1 MIVEHAIYK
10 YFKERK
16 ERKNSPYESNN
27 LEAGEVKENFGIM
40 DAGLISDTQVYSLFT
55 EYTSIVKVLVGVLIA
70 GVAYFFNRD
79 CENILASYSP
89 VAVDLRF
96 VLSVYK
102 INHELE
108 RIADIADGI
117 ANYVNNVKDPF
128 PKKAIS
134 DVKIEDMFSQCQA
147 MMDNVIEAFEK
158 EDTKIARRVFK
169 QDELLNTINSNG
181 SSAIIENYD
190 QKNAEALFYLLSCVR
205 KLERSGDLTKNIA
218 EKLIFSIESKVIKHR
233 KNKR

>member
-1 MIVEHAIYK
+1 MTQLEQEIK
-10 YFKERK
+10 NLRK
-16 ERKNSPYESNN
+16 EVLNMFLAVNNQLLKSEKALLEFDKDLAAEITNAEKRINS
-27 LEAGEVKENFGIM
+27 LELKI
-40 DAGLISDTQVYSLFT
+40 D
-55 EYTSIVKVLVGVLIA
+55 
-70 GVAYFFNRD
+70 RD
-79 CENILASYSP
+79 SENILALFSP

-117 ANYVNNVKDPF
+117 ANYVNNIPASF
-128 PKKAIS
+128 PKKAID
-134 DVKIEDMFSQCQA
+134 DVKIEEMFTQCQA

-190 QKNAEALFYLLSCVR
+190 AKNAEALFYLLSCVR
-205 KLERSGDLTKNIA
+205 KLERAGDLTKNIA
-218 EKLIFSIESKVIKHR
+218 EELIFYVESKVIKHR

>member
-1 MIVEHAIYK
+1 MTQLEQEINEL
-10 YFKERK
+10 RK
-16 ERKNSPYESNN
+16 ELLNMFLAVNNQLLKSEKALLEFDKDLAAEITNAEKRINS
-27 LEAGEVKENFGIM
+27 LELKI
-40 DAGLISDTQVYSLFT
+40 D
-55 EYTSIVKVLVGVLIA
+55 
-70 GVAYFFNRD
+70 RD
-79 CENILASYSP
+79 CENILALYSP

-117 ANYVNNVKDPF
+117 ANYVNNVNAPF
-128 PKKAIS
+128 PKKAVK
-134 DVKIEDMFSQCQA
+134 DVKIEEMFSQCQS

-190 QKNAEALFYLLSCVR
+190 EKNAEALFYLLSCVR
-205 KLERSGDLTKNIA
+205 KLERAGDLTKNIA
-218 EKLIFSIESKVIKHR
+218 EELIFSIESKVIKHR

>member
-1 MIVEHAIYK
+1 MTQLEQEINEL
-10 YFKERK
+10 RK
-16 ERKNSPYESNN
+16 ELLNMFLAVNNQLLKSEKALLEFDKDLAAEITIAEKRINS
-27 LEAGEVKENFGIM
+27 LELKI
-40 DAGLISDTQVYSLFT
+40 D
-55 EYTSIVKVLVGVLIA
+55 
-70 GVAYFFNRD
+70 RD
-79 CENILASYSP
+79 CENILALYSP

-117 ANYVNNVKDPF
+117 ANYVNNVNAPF
-128 PKKAIS
+128 PKKAITE
-134 DVKIEDMFSQCQA
+134 VKIEEMFSQCQA

-158 EDTKIARRVFK
+158 ENTKIARRVFK

-181 SSAIIENYD
+181 SNAIIENYD
-190 QKNAEALFYLLSCVR
+190 EKNAEALFYLLSCVR
-205 KLERSGDLTKNIA
+205 KLERAGDLTKNIA
-218 EKLIFSIESKVIKHR
+218 EELIFSIESKVIKHR

>member
-1 MIVEHAIYK
+1 MTLLEQELKDLRQELLNMFLAVNNQLLKSEKALLEFDKDLAAEITNAEKRI
-10 YFKERK
+10 
-16 ERKNSPYESNN
+16 NS
-27 LEAGEVKENFGIM
+27 LELKI
-40 DAGLISDTQVYSLFT
+40 D
-55 EYTSIVKVLVGVLIA
+55 
-70 GVAYFFNRD
+70 RD
-79 CENILASYSP
+79 CENILALYSP

-117 ANYVNNVKDPF
+117 ANYVNNVKGPF
-128 PKKAIS
+128 PKKAIINI
-134 DVKIEDMFSQCQA
+134 KIEEMFSQCQT

-169 QDELLNTINSNG
+169 QDELLNTINSDCSN
-181 SSAIIENYD
+181 AIIENYD
-190 QKNAEALFYLLSCVR
+190 EKNAEALFYLLSCVR
-205 KLERSGDLTKNIA
+205 KLERAGDLIKNIA
-218 EKLIFSIESKVIKHR
+218 EELIFSIESKVIKHR